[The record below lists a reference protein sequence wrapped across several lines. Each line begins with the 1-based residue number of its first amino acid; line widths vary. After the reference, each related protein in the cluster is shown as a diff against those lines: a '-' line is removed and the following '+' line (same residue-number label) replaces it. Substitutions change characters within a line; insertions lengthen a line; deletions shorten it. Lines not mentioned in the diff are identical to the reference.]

1 MNTRN
6 EWQKILRLANEEL
19 KPKGYEIRISDK
31 SDPGFFSC
39 KIYKGRKLLETYAE
53 NYYESEL
60 EDLVTDAW
68 VYAKN
73 KANL

>member
-19 KPKGYEIRISDK
+19 KPTGYEIRIVEY
-31 SDPGFFSC
+31 GFGSYNC
-39 KIYKGRKLLETYAE
+39 EVVETYAE

-60 EDLVTDAW
+60 TELVTDALH
-68 VYAKN
+68 YTKN